1 VTQSILE
8 TFRQSG
14 DASIGQTLIRLAKL
28 AQARHQF
35 EQTAYVS
42 MSGRKESTPV
52 HGSGRAAVVD
62 GLPSA
67 DDQSAHME
75 VDR

>member
-1 VTQSILE
+1 VTQSILK

-14 DASIGQTLIRLAKL
+14 DANIGQTLIRLAKL

-35 EQTAYVS
+35 EQSAFVS

-62 GLPSA
+62 GLPFG
-67 DDQSAHME
+67 DDQSSHME